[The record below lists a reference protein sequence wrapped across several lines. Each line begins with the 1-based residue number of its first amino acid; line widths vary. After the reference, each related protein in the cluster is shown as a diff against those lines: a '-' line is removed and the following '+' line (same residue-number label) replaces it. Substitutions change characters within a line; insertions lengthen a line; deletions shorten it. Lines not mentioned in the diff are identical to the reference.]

1 LSAPAA
7 STTAPTD
14 PADRRRP
21 DADQEA
27 VVDGPPPDT
36 RVNVP
41 TAADAPTAADVPDPQ
56 DKVWSDGGVSWGL
69 PEPTAEH
76 ARLAESPGPGC
87 PWRQWGP
94 YLAGRQWGTVRED
107 YSADGDAWSAFPF
120 EHAHARVYRWGEDG
134 LGGICDRFGFLNFA
148 VALWN
153 RKDPILKERLFGLT
167 NGQGNHGEDVKEYW
181 WAVDGTPTHSWMQ
194 WLYRYPQA
202 EYPYQQLREQNAAR
216 GRDER
221 EYELGDT
228 GVLDENRF
236 FDVMVTYAKASPED
250 LCILIRATNHG
261 PDPAALDLV
270 PQLWL
275 RNTWTW
281 GRDPRRGSL
290 NQLMPPSLAVGGM
303 EAVEAQQGLLGTYY
317 LAAEGAP
324 VLLFCDNETN
334 AVSLFGAERNTS
346 SYPKDGID
354 RRIVHGDTGAVNP
367 FDEGTKAAIWYSF
380 DEVGPGQSVT
390 VRLRLSRQTPQTTTF
405 GPGFDAV
412 LKSRRRE
419 ADEFYARVIHP
430 DLCESDRHVA
440 RRAYAGLLWGKQLYR
455 YDVEQW
461 LEGDPGSPSPTPD
474 SRRARGG
481 RNTTWRQVSLADV
494 ISMPD
499 EWEYPWFAAWDLA
512 FHAIPLAHV
521 DPEFA
526 KEQLVLM
533 CREWAMHPNGQL
545 PAYEWAFGDVNP
557 PVHAWAAW
565 HVYRIDGYRDREF
578 LIRVFTKLLLNF
590 SWWVNRKDSTGS
602 NIFEGGFLGMDNI
615 GLFDRSAPLPPGFRL
630 EQSDAT
636 SWMAFYC
643 QQMFKI
649 ALELS
654 RYDKAWDDTATK
666 FLEHFLAI
674 ARSMNSF
681 GSHEVS
687 LWHEED
693 GFYYDVLVGPD
704 GGAQPLRVPSMV
716 GLLPILGAT
725 EVPSWINEECPDV
738 TARLRWLQ
746 RRRPELV
753 GPLLF
758 TKGPGE
764 RRMLLSLLD
773 PQRLRRIL
781 ERMFDPQEFLSP
793 YGIRS
798 MSAAVRSGVTT
809 VIDGR
814 SASIEYEPGESRT
827 GLFGGNSNW
836 RGPVWFP
843 VNVLLADKLRTY
855 GRHFGDSFT
864 IEIPTGS
871 GNHVTLVEAADVIDR
886 GLTALFQPVDGRRP
900 ADGDRIEASPDPL
913 WAGHPTFSEFFDGD
927 TGEGLGATH
936 QTGWTALV
944 AHLLNPRLPPDPR
957 QRGWA

>member
-1 LSAPAA
+1 MPELIEPVAGPSGRPVPGSAGGRRGQPGGPTPASA
-7 STTAPTD
+7 EP
-14 PADRRRP
+14 PA
-21 DADQEA
+21 
-27 VVDGPPPDT
+27 GM
-36 RVNVP
+36 
-41 TAADAPTAADVPDPQ
+41 
-56 DKVWSDGGVSWGL
+56 WSDGGVPWPSG
-69 PEPTAEH
+69 EPTAEH
-76 ARLAESPGPGC
+76 TRLAESPGQTS

-94 YLAGRQWGTVRED
+94 YLSGRQWGTVRED
-107 YSADGDAWSAFPF
+107 YSEDGDAWSSFPF
-120 EHAHARVYRWGEDG
+120 EHAHARAYRWGEDG
-134 LGGICDRFGFLNFA
+134 LGGICDRFGFLNFS

-153 RKDPILKERLFGLT
+153 RKDPILKERLYGLT
-167 NGQGNHGEDVKEYW
+167 NGQGNHGEDAKEYW
-181 WAVDGTPTHSWMQ
+181 WALDGTPTHSWMS
-194 WLYRYPQA
+194 WMYRYPQA
-202 EYPYQQLREQNAAR
+202 EFPYQQLREENGRR
-216 GRDER
+216 GRDQR
-221 EYELGDT
+221 EFELGDT
-228 GVLDENRF
+228 GVLDDDRF
-236 FDVMVTYAKASPED
+236 FDVQVDYAKASPDD
-250 LCILIRATNHG
+250 LCITITATNHG
-261 PDPAALDLV
+261 PEAAPLDLL

-275 RNTWTW
+275 RNTWAW
-281 GRDPRRGSL
+281 GRDLRRG
-290 NQLMPPSLAVGGM
+290 NMHQLLPPTLAVGGV
-303 EAVEAQQGLLGTYY
+303 EAVECEHGLLGTYY
-317 LAAEGAP
+317 LSGLGSP

-334 AVSLFGAERNTS
+334 VTGLFGSGRNAS
-346 SYPKDGID
+346 KYPKDGVN
-354 RRIVHGDTGAVNP
+354 RRIVNGELGAINP
-367 FDEGTKAAIWYSF
+367 FDEGTKVAFWYSF
-380 DEVGPGQSVT
+380 DSIEPGETVT
-390 VRLRLSRQTPQTTTF
+390 VRLRLSQDAPDIETF
-405 GPGFDAV
+405 GPSFDAV
-412 LKSRRRE
+412 VRDRKRE
-419 ADEFYARVIHP
+419 ADSFYGQVIHP
-430 DLCESDRHVA
+430 GISEQDRHVA

-461 LEGDPGSPSPTPD
+461 LEGDPGATPAPA
-474 SRRARGG
+474 SRQAKNG
-481 RNTTWRQVSLADV
+481 RNVDWSWVSLADV

-512 FHAIPLAHV
+512 FHCLPLAHV
-521 DPEFA
+521 DPDFA

-602 NIFEGGFLGMDNI
+602 NLFEGGFLGMDNI

-674 ARSMNSF
+674 AKSMNAF
-681 GSHEVS
+681 GSQGVS

-693 GFYYDVLVGPD
+693 GFFYDVLVAPD
-704 GGAQPLRVPSMV
+704 GSAQQMRVPSMV

-725 EVPSWINEECPDV
+725 EVPSWITDECPDV

-764 RRMLLSLLD
+764 RKMLLSLLD
-773 PQRLRRIL
+773 PARLKRIL
-781 ERMFDPQEFLSP
+781 TRMFDTEEFLSP

-798 MSAAVRSGVTT
+798 LSASVRHGFTT
-809 VIDGR
+809 EVGGR
-814 SASIEYEPGESRT
+814 QASIEYEPGESRT

-855 GRHFGDSFT
+855 GRHFGDTFT

-871 GNHVTLVEAADVIDR
+871 GNHKTLVEAADLIDH
-886 GLTALFQPVDGRRP
+886 GLTALFRPVDGRRP
-900 ADGDRIEASPDPL
+900 ADGERIEASDNPL
-913 WAGHPTFSEFFDGD
+913 WSEHPTFSEFFDGD

-957 QRGWA
+957 HKGWA

>member
-1 LSAPAA
+1 M
-7 STTAPTD
+7 TTS
-14 PADRRRP
+14 
-21 DADQEA
+21 DA
-27 VVDGPPPDT
+27 GPPPLIPGAT
-36 RVNVP
+36 GAWAEGASR
-41 TAADAPTAADVPDPQ
+41 
-56 DKVWSDGGVSWGL
+56 SWPRLEG
-69 PEPTAEH
+69 TAEH
-76 ARLAESPGPGC
+76 VRLAESPGSTS

-94 YLAGRQWGTVRED
+94 YLSGRQWGTVRED
-107 YSADGDAWSAFPF
+107 YSADGDAWDSFPF

-134 LGGICDRFGFLNFA
+134 LGGICDRFGFLNFS

-153 RKDPILKERLFGLT
+153 RRDPILKERLYGLT
-167 NGQGNHGEDVKEYW
+167 NGQGNHGEDAKEYW
-181 WAVDGTPTHSWMQ
+181 WAIDGTPTHSWMQ

-202 EYPYQQLREQNAAR
+202 EYPYRTLREENGRR
-216 GRDER
+216 GRDQR
-221 EYELGDT
+221 EYELADT
-228 GVLDENRF
+228 GIFDGDRF
-236 FDVMVTYAKASPED
+236 FDVTVTYAKAAPD
-250 LCILIRATNHG
+250 DVCITVTAVNHG
-261 PDPAALDLV
+261 PEAAPLDLL

-275 RNTWTW
+275 RNTWAW
-281 GRDPRRGSL
+281 GRDPRRGSMH
-290 NQLMPPSLAVGGM
+290 QLLPPTLAVGGV
-303 EAVEAQQGLLGTYY
+303 EAVECSHGLLGTYY
-317 LAAEGAP
+317 LAAQGSP

-334 AVSLFGAERNTS
+334 AVALFGAERNAS
-346 SYPKDGID
+346 RYPKDGIN
-354 RRIVHGDTGAVNP
+354 RHIVDGDPAAINP
-367 FDEGTKAAIWYSF
+367 FDEGTKAAVWYSF
-380 DEVGPGQSVT
+380 DAVPAGGSVT
-390 VRLRLSRQTPQTTTF
+390 VRLRLSHNAPDLDTF

-412 LKSRRRE
+412 LADRHRE
-419 ADEFYARVIHP
+419 ADEFYEQVIHP
-430 DLCESDRHVA
+430 DIPAEDRHVA

-461 LEGDPGSPSPTPD
+461 LDGDPGSSSAPP
-474 SRRARGG
+474 SRRDRGR
-481 RNTTWRQVSLADV
+481 RNTDWSWVSLADV

-512 FHAIPLAHV
+512 FHTIPLAHV
-521 DPEFA
+521 DPDFA

-545 PAYEWAFGDVNP
+545 PAYEWEFGDVNP

-565 HVYRIDGYRDREF
+565 HVYRIDGYRDRDF

-590 SWWVNRKDSTGS
+590 SWWVNRKDANGS
-602 NIFEGGFLGMDNI
+602 NLFEGGFLGMDNI
-615 GLFDRSAPLPPGFRL
+615 GLFDRSAPLPPGYRL

-654 RYDKAWDDTATK
+654 RHDRAWDDTATK

-674 ARSMNSF
+674 ARSMSAF
-681 GSHEVS
+681 GSRGSS

-693 GFYYDVLVGPD
+693 GFFYDVLVSPSGD
-704 GGAQPLRVPSMV
+704 AQPMRVPSMV

-725 EVPSWINEECPDV
+725 EVPSWISEECPDV

-758 TKGPGE
+758 AKGPGE
-764 RRMLLSLLD
+764 RKMLLSLVD
-773 PQRLRRIL
+773 PSRLRRIL
-781 ERMFDPQEFLSP
+781 ERMFDPDQFLSP
-793 YGIRS
+793 FGIRS
-798 MSAAVRSGVTT
+798 LSAAVKEGFSADVG
-809 VIDGR
+809 GR
-814 SASIEYEPGESRT
+814 QATIEYEPGESRT

-855 GRHFGDSFT
+855 GRHFGDSFR

-871 GNHVTLVEAADVIDR
+871 GQLKTLVEAADLIDG
-886 GLTALFQPVDGRRP
+886 GLTALFRPVSGRRP
-900 ADGDRIEASPDPL
+900 ADGERIEASDNPL
-913 WAGHPTFSEFFDGD
+913 WREHPTFSEFFDGD

-944 AHLLNPRLPPDPR
+944 AHLVNPRLPPDPR
-957 QRGWA
+957 AKGWA

>member
-1 LSAPAA
+1 M
-7 STTAPTD
+7 
-14 PADRRRP
+14 
-21 DADQEA
+21 
-27 VVDGPPPDT
+27 
-36 RVNVP
+36 
-41 TAADAPTAADVPDPQ
+41 
-56 DKVWSDGGVSWGL
+56 
-69 PEPTAEH
+69 
-76 ARLAESPGPGC
+76 
-87 PWRQWGP
+87 WGP

-107 YSADGDAWSAFPF
+107 YTADGDAWSAFPF
-120 EHAHARVYRWGEDG
+120 DHAHARAYRWGEDG
-134 LGGICDRFGFLNFA
+134 LGGICDLYGFLNLA
-148 VALWN
+148 VAMWN
-153 RKDPILKERLFGLT
+153 RQDYLLKERLFGLT
-167 NGQGNHGEDVKEYW
+167 NGEGNHGEDVKEYW
-181 WAVDGTPTHSWMQ
+181 WAVDGTPSHSWMQ
-194 WLYRYPQA
+194 WLYRYPQTA
-202 EYPYQQLREQNAAR
+202 YPYEQLRAENARR
-216 GRDER
+216 GRDQR
-221 EYELGDT
+221 EYELADT
-228 GVLDENRF
+228 GILDDDRF
-236 FDVMVTYAKASPED
+236 FDVMVTYAKAAPD
-250 LCILIRATNHG
+250 DICMTVTATNHG
-261 PDPAALDLV
+261 PDPAPLDLL
-270 PQLWL
+270 PQMWF
-275 RNTWTW
+275 RNTWAW
-281 GRDPRRGSL
+281 GRDARRGSM
-290 NQLMPPSLAVGGM
+290 NQLLPPTLAIGGV
-303 EAVEAQQGLLGTYY
+303 EAVEVEHGYLGRYY

-334 AVSLFGAERNTS
+334 AVALFGADRNNS
-346 SYPKDGID
+346 AYPKDGVN
-354 RRIVHGDTGAVNP
+354 RRIVHGDESGINP
-367 FDEGTKAAIWYSF
+367 FDEGTKVAVWYSF
-380 DEVGPGQSVT
+380 DEVAPGESVT
-390 VRLRLSRQTPQTTTF
+390 VRLRLSPNPPSESTF

-412 LKSRRRE
+412 LRDRRSE
-419 ADEFYARVIHP
+419 ADEFYDQVVHTDLP
-430 DLCESDRHVA
+430 DADRHVA

-461 LEGDPGSPSPTPD
+461 LDGDPAVAPSPD
-474 SRRARGG
+474 SRSGPGG
-481 RNTTWRQVSLADV
+481 RNVGWRHVALADV

-521 DPEFA
+521 DPDFA

-565 HVYRIDGYRDREF
+565 HVYRIDGYRDQGF
-578 LIRVFTKLLLNF
+578 LIRVFSKLLLNF
-590 SWWVNRKDSTGS
+590 SWWVNRKDAFDS
-602 NIFEGGFLGMDNI
+602 NLFEGGFLGMDNI
-615 GLFDRSAPLPPGFRL
+615 GLFDRSAPLPPGYRL

-636 SWMAFYC
+636 SWMAFYT

-654 RYDKAWDDTATK
+654 RHDSAWDDTATK

-674 ARSMNSF
+674 ARSMNTF
-681 GSHEVS
+681 GTQGKS

-693 GFYYDVLVGPD
+693 GFFYDVLVGPD
-704 GGAQPLRVPSMV
+704 GSAEPMRVPSMV

-725 EVPSWINEECPDV
+725 EVPSWISDECPDV

-746 RRRPELV
+746 RRRPETV

-758 TKGPGE
+758 NKGKGE

-773 PQRLRRIL
+773 QTKLRRIL
-781 ERMFDPQEFLSP
+781 ERMFDPDQFLSP

-798 MSAAVRSGVTT
+798 LSAAVKDRITAQVG
-809 VIDGR
+809 GR
-814 SASIEYEPGESRT
+814 DSSIEYEPGESRT

-843 VNVLLADKLRTY
+843 VNVLLADKLRAY

-871 GNHVTLVEAADVIDR
+871 GNVCTLQQAADVIDN
-886 GLTALFQPVDGRRP
+886 GLTALFRPVNGRRP
-900 ADGDRIEASPDPL
+900 ADGDRIEASDNPL
-913 WAGHPTFSEFFDGD
+913 WAEHPTFSEFFDGD

-957 QRGWA
+957 GLT